1 MTNPTSHGPLDRRE
15 IDCVGAGPGL
25 GHRIPDL
32 IGLVQ
37 AASRNHKTQAVGLV
51 GGLVPEPAALLRYQ
65 LRAYRDLVL
74 GSVGNNAT
82 AFTHCAEARPVRQDT
97 CRPSHDRQQRQYC
110 LVSRGGLYA
119 HGVRTEWLVV
129 VVVCAGLALGSC
141 DNETQPGSRQ
151 TSSPATP
158 TASQS
163 VTPPPVE
170 SSSAERDA
178 CEVVALRMPELRD
191 GELGVWTGLSEFAA
205 GGVAAMTL
213 PERSCW
219 ALRWRSPTRRWTPQ
233 SEQLNVLKGAIAE
246 ATTRTSLWT

>member
-1 MTNPTSHGPLDRRE
+1 M
-15 IDCVGAGPGL
+15 
-25 GHRIPDL
+25 
-32 IGLVQ
+32 
-37 AASRNHKTQAVGLV
+37 
-51 GGLVPEPAALLRYQ
+51 
-65 LRAYRDLVL
+65 
-74 GSVGNNAT
+74 
-82 AFTHCAEARPVRQDT
+82 
-97 CRPSHDRQQRQYC
+97 
-110 LVSRGGLYA
+110 SRGGLYA

-205 GGVAAMTL
+205 GGGGSDDTARTLLLGLAVEVADAAMD
-213 PERSCW
+213 
-219 ALRWRSPTRRWTPQ
+219 APTIGP
-233 SEQLNVLKGAIAE
+233 QLNVLKGAIAE
-246 ATTRTSLWT
+246 ATDSDFIMDDESVAVGVAMTGFLLACYDERIIEPSAEDSSEAEKQVDWLAFGVPVRKIFCAELRSSFWSGVPRTIQEITSDPGQQRGVAAMYAAYAIYSCPQMIRRAVTISEEVNS